1 MKTIGMIGG
10 MSWESTAVYYRL
22 LNQLTRA
29 RQGGLHS
36 ARLLLYSFDFQEIE
50 SYQVN
55 QDWAAA
61 AERLVHAARALQRAG
76 ADCLLI
82 CTNTMHKVAP
92 EVVHSVDLP
101 LLHIADAAGEAI
113 VAAQLQAPLL
123 LATRFTLEE
132 DFYVG
137 RLRDKYDIRC
147 VIPDSRDR
155 ELVHNVIYQ
164 ELCRGQVSDASKAR
178 FLEIIEASVAAGTD
192 SVIFGCTE
200 IGLLLQPEE
209 VSVPVIDTT
218 AVHVAAAL
226 DFALGVHPGSN

>member
-22 LNQLTRA
+22 LNQITRE

-50 SYQVN
+50 SYQMGQN
-55 QDWAAA
+55 WAAA
-61 AERLVHAARALQRAG
+61 TERLVQAAHALERAG
-76 ADCLLI
+76 ADCLII

-92 EVVHSVDLP
+92 EVVQSVGVP

-113 VAAQLQAPLL
+113 VAARLTAPLL
-123 LATRFTLEE
+123 LATRFTVEE

-155 ELVHNVIYQ
+155 EQVHNVIYQ
-164 ELCRGQVSDASKAR
+164 ELCRGQVSEGSKTR
-178 FLEIIEASVAAGTD
+178 FLEIIEASVAAGAD

-226 DFALGVHPGSN
+226 DFALGADAGSS